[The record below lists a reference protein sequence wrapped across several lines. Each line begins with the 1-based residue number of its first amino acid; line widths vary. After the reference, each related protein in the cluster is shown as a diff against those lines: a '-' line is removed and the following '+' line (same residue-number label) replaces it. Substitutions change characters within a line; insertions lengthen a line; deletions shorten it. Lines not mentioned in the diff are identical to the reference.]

1 MFSQQTN
8 APKIVEKT
16 LPKELQLRYFLEP
29 EIVHASWAVKKL
41 ATEHKQGN
49 SWSR

>member
-8 APKIVEKT
+8 APKIVEDA

-29 EIVHASWAVKKL
+29 QLVHASWAVKAL
-41 ATEHKQGN
+41 AEKHEKEN